1 MIADLHIH
9 SLCSDGALFPAELA
23 RRAKKNG
30 VQLFSLTDHDTLA
43 GEGEAAEAARA
54 LGLRFVRGIEI
65 SAYLGAT
72 KVHVLGYGCAEG
84 KAYEKFLSDRVTGAK
99 ARAED
104 IVAKANAHFGFHV
117 TLDDVEAYHVRKDT
131 PLHTMH
137 VVRAFGEKLHRDAG
151 PLYGEAFAFGG
162 PAFAGECRPTPFE
175 AVGVIHRT
183 GGIAVLAHPGRIFC
197 LTAEEMKRWRE
208 TDDERIKEQLD
219 AAGRVRRIQI
229 MEKLADAG
237 LDGIECI
244 YTRHTAI
251 ETEEFLAFAAARHL
265 YVTGGSDFH
274 AEGASALLG
283 QPPFDADA
291 ALTER
296 LLGLEGSV

>member
-117 TLDDVEAYHVRKDT
+117 TLDDVEAYHVRKET
-131 PLHTMH
+131 PLHTMQI
-137 VVRAFGEKLHRDAG
+137 VRTFAELLHCGVDELYRDAFGPSK
-151 PLYGEAFAFGG
+151 
-162 PAFAGECRPTPFE
+162 PAFSDLFRPTPQD
-175 AVGVIHRT
+175 AVRIVHDM
-183 GGIAVLAHPGRIFC
+183 GGLAVLAHPAQILVLPQEVSENFHLYTEEEKDRAKYFYAGARNA
-197 LTAEEMKRWRE
+197 LMETLAE
-208 TDDERIKEQLD
+208 
-219 AAGRVRRIQI
+219 G
-229 MEKLADAG
+229 G
-237 LDGIECI
+237 LDGIECRHS
-244 YTRHTAI
+244 THTAE
-251 ETEEFLAFAAARHL
+251 ETEEFLGFAKAHTLFA
-265 YVTGGSDFH
+265 TGGSDFH
-274 AEGASALLG
+274 AEGSGREIGRPA
-283 QPPFDADA
+283 FDAKDVE
-291 ALTER
+291 ER
-296 LLGLEGSV
+296 LLSLDGSV